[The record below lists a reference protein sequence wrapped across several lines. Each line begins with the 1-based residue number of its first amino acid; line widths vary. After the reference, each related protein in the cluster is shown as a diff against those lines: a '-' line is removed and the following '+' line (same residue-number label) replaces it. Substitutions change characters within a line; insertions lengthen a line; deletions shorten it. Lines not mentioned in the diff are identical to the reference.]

1 MAKAF
6 TNTDLKRVLEAA
18 AGTDAGGYVEGDTI
32 NESFEAL
39 GYDSLAILEAGSRIE
54 REYGI
59 KLDDDLLVVS
69 HTPRMLVDAVNACLA
84 GTNVA

>member
-1 MAKAF
+1 MTKEF
-6 TNTDLKRVLEAA
+6 TIADLKRILEAA
-18 AGTDAGGYVEGDTI
+18 AGTDAADHIEGDAI

-39 GYDSLAILEAGSRIE
+39 GYDSLAILEAGSTIE

-84 GTNVA
+84 GTSVA